1 MAENYRPASDRRST
15 SSASLSASSD
25 ERDANRVENLALLYQ
40 GVFTGIVRVQAGRQP
55 IVDPNAFQRRMDD
68 LLLEVEREA
77 IRAGYQKEEI
87 EEANYAVV
95 AFLDE
100 TVLTS
105 NDPAKDR
112 WSSWQAKRYTGAIAG
127 DAFFEHLKGLQSRRD
142 SVQVA
147 DLLEVYYLC
156 LLLGYEGRYAIA
168 YRSELR
174 PLIDDLRLR
183 IEHIRGRGGIL
194 SPDGMIPSDEP
205 VLQPNVDPVVR
216 ILQLSAALAVAVAVL
231 SWVILKLL
239 LVSGT
244 TDVRQALNLLIA
256 P

>member
-1 MAENYRPASDRRST
+1 MPENY
-15 SSASLSASSD
+15 SSASDPQRASIAD
-25 ERDANRVENLALLYQ
+25 RAGTFRAENLALLYQ

-55 IVDPNAFQRRMDD
+55 IVDPNAFQRRMED

-77 IRAGYQKEEI
+77 IKAGYQREDI

-112 WSSWQAKRYTGAIAG
+112 WSSWQAKRYAGSIAG
-127 DAFFEHLKGLQSRRD
+127 EGFFEHLKVLRNRRE
-142 SVQVA
+142 SVQLA

-156 LLLGYEGRYAIA
+156 LLLGYQGRYAIDYA
-168 YRSELR
+168 SELQF
-174 PLIDDLRLR
+174 LIDDLRSQ
-183 IEHIRGRGGIL
+183 IERTRGRRGEL
-194 SPDGMIPSDEP
+194 SPDGPIPPGEP
-205 VLQPNVDPVVR
+205 VRAPTVDPVVR
-216 ILQLSAALAVAVAVL
+216 SLQIIAVVSVALAVL
-231 SWVILKLL
+231 SWGALKLL
-239 LVSGT
+239 LISGSNE
-244 TDVRQALNLLIA
+244 VRQALNLLIA

>member
-1 MAENYRPASDRRST
+1 MSEDYRPAVGQRGAIHEERR
-15 SSASLSASSD
+15 AAY
-25 ERDANRVENLALLYQ
+25 RAENLALLYQ

-77 IRAGYQKEEI
+77 TKAGYEKEDI

-127 DAFFEHLKGLQSRRD
+127 EGFFEHLKALQNRRD
-142 SVQVA
+142 SVQLA

-156 LLLGYEGRYAIA
+156 LVLGYEGRYAIA

-174 PLIDDLRLR
+174 SLLDDLRLQ
-183 IEHIRGRGGIL
+183 IERIRGARGVL
-194 SPDGMIPSDEP
+194 SPDSVIPAGEP
-205 VLQPNVDPVVR
+205 VLLPNVDPVLR
-216 ILQLSAALAVAVAVL
+216 SLQLLAVLFVAVAVL
-231 SWVILKLL
+231 SWGILKLL
-239 LVSGT
+239 LISGAN
-244 TDVRQALNLLIA
+244 DVRQALNLLIA